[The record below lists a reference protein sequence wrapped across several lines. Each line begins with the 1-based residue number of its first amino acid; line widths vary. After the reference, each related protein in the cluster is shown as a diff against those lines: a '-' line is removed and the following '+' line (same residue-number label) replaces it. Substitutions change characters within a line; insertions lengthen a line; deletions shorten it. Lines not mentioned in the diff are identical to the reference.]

1 MSQKNTLFSYFGQ
14 PTKRKSTEQNT
25 CNGEQKL
32 NGTDS
37 KRSRDSVHSPS
48 EKKESLKNGVSDSP
62 PEKKMCLGNGSPA
75 GVRHLNSPRTP
86 AERVRSVKESSP
98 ASSGPKKKFRR
109 VINGGDSSEDSDVEQ
124 ETASSLENV
133 GKKPD
138 ASEMKLTVDS
148 ALDGYKRTHN
158 TSVTEAAADS
168 EKECAEKNI
177 SLGHT
182 EKSAS
187 KQSANGDKGEA
198 ETTDEW
204 THLKLEFLK
213 PENIRDA
220 DKRKPSDPNYN
231 AKTLFVPES
240 FKRTLTPA
248 MRQWWEIKSN
258 NFDSVIFFKVGK
270 FYELYHMDAVV
281 GFEELGLAYMKGEHA
296 HSGFPEMAFGKFSA
310 DLIHK
315 GYKVARVEQTETP
328 EMMEQ
333 RCSSSA
339 KKTTKYD
346 KVVRREVCQLITK
359 GTITFGPIDVDIGGN
374 ENHYL
379 LSITEMM
386 GSSVPEFG
394 VCFIDTSIG
403 TFNFG
408 QFSDDRHRSRL
419 RTLLAHYPPVQV
431 LLEKDNLSQEAQK
444 IVGSVRTVVR
454 KDVLLPRTE
463 FWTAEETLVF
473 LREGQYFGKD
483 DDDDKSD
490 EKDNKNKYFP
500 EAFWQY
506 LNSADPMG
514 LSANSD
520 GELAIKAL
528 GACLWYLKE
537 CVVLDRILSLKQ
549 FSSYTPVD
557 AVLPLPQVSDEEG
570 MVKLPETMILDG
582 AALKNLNI
590 LGDNESLY
598 KKLDYCVTPFGK
610 RLLRLQVCNPLCN
623 RAKIV
628 AKQKAVSIL
637 LRNGDLA
644 KEVRAIMRPLPD
656 LERRLTKIHTFG
668 NSDAQDTHPDE
679 RAIFYEDKI
688 YSKRKILDFIS
699 TLNAFKAAVCVGEM
713 FRDCKACEESLLLK
727 KYTYTSS
734 EYSGGIFPDMSEDLK
749 FFEGAFDHEKAR
761 TEGVIIPEQGVDE
774 QYDKYITA
782 KVELETE
789 TKQYLE
795 EQKRFFKEKVTYV
808 GSGKKAYQLEVPEH
822 ACKRANDEYQLVSQ
836 RKGFKRYVTEE
847 TQSFLA
853 KASNL
858 EDLRKEAINGINKKI
873 FQKFSSKA
881 SMWMTAVKCLAE
893 LDVLLAFAEYARNV
907 EEETCIP
914 KIVNAST
921 ETKPYVRL
929 LEGRHPCISWV
940 EKFVPNDVT
949 IGWDDVA
956 SLVVLTGPNMGG
968 KSTLMRQ
975 LALLVIMAQMGC
987 HIPAA
992 SLELTLVDRIFTRI
1006 GARDDAMAGESTFYI
1021 ELSETA
1027 TICAHA
1033 TEHSLVLVDEL
1044 GRGTSTY
1051 DGCAVACAVIDRLRK
1066 MKCRTIFSTHYH
1078 LLVDSFKNMS
1088 DIYFAHMA
1096 CAVEN
1101 EGADDPTEEM
1111 VTFLY
1116 KFVKGVCPKSY
1127 GFNAAKLG
1135 GISTDIIRVAFKKA
1149 EELGCR
1155 AEKKKLCKKIFS
1167 KALNVNNCV
1176 DLLQS
1181 LAL

>member
-14 PTKRKSTEQNT
+14 PSKRKSTGQNP
-25 CNGEQKL
+25 CSAEHKVNGAD
-32 NGTDS
+32 G
-37 KRSRDSVHSPS
+37 KRSRDSACSPS
-48 EKKESLKNGVSDSP
+48 EKKECLKNGTSDPP
-62 PEKKMCLGNGSPA
+62 PEKKLCLDNGSPA
-75 GVRHLNSPRTP
+75 GVRNLSSPRTP
-86 AERVRSVKESSP
+86 AGRVRSAKESP
-98 ASSGPKKKFRR
+98 PGSSGSKKKFKR
-109 VINGGDSSEDSDVEQ
+109 IMNGGDSSDDSDVEQ
-124 ETASSLENV
+124 DSVNSSENSY
-133 GKKPD
+133 KKNS
-138 ASEMKLTVDS
+138 ASEIKLAVDS
-148 ALDGYKRTHN
+148 ALDGYKRN
-158 TSVTEAAADS
+158 GNSDLREATSDSGKEA
-168 EKECAEKNI
+168 KEENI
-177 SLGHT
+177 PLGQ
-182 EKSAS
+182 AS
-187 KQSANGDKGEA
+187 KQSAVGEDKGET
-198 ETTDEW
+198 ETADEW

-220 DKRKPSDPNYN
+220 DKRKPTDPNYN

-240 FKRTLTPA
+240 FKKTLTPA

-270 FYELYHMDAVV
+270 FYELYHMDAVI
-281 GFEELGLAYMKGEHA
+281 GFQELGLAYMKGDHA

-359 GTITFGPIDVDIGGN
+359 GTITFGPIDVDIGDN

-379 LSITEMM
+379 LSLTEMV
-386 GSSVPEFG
+386 GSCVPVFG

-419 RTLLAHYPPVQV
+419 RTLLAHHPPVQV
-431 LLEKDNLSQEAQK
+431 LLEKDSVSQEAQK
-444 IVGSVRTVVR
+444 IIGSIKSVVR

-473 LREGQYFGKD
+473 LREGQYFTAD
-483 DDDDKSD
+483 DVESDD
-490 EKDNKNKYFP
+490 NQNKYFP
-500 EAFWQY
+500 KAFWQY

-514 LSANSD
+514 LSANSE

-528 GACLWYLKE
+528 GACIWYLKE

-549 FSSYTPVD
+549 FSSYLPVD
-557 AVLPLPQVSDEEG
+557 AVPPVAQVSDEEG
-570 MVKLPETMILDG
+570 TVKLPENMILDG

-623 RAKIV
+623 RAKII
-628 AKQKAVSIL
+628 AKQKAVGIL
-637 LRNGDLA
+637 VRNGELA

-668 NSDAQDTHPDE
+668 NSDLHNAHPDE

-688 YSKRKILDFIS
+688 YSKRKIIDFIS
-699 TLNAFKAAVCVGEM
+699 TLNAFKTAVCVGEM

-727 KYTYTSS
+727 RYTFTASK
-734 EYSGGIFPDMSEDLK
+734 YSGGIFPDMSEDLK

-774 QYDKYITA
+774 QYDKYISA
-782 KVELETE
+782 KLELERE
-789 TKQYLE
+789 TKSYLE
-795 EQKRFFKEKVTYV
+795 EQKRFFREKVTYV

-822 ACKRANDEYQLVSQ
+822 ACKRATDEYQLVSQ
-836 RKGFKRYVTEE
+836 RKGYKRYVTED

-873 FQKFSSKA
+873 FQKFSSKTN
-881 SMWMTAVKCLAE
+881 MWMTAVKCLAE
-893 LDVLLAFAEYARNV
+893 LDVLLSLAEYTRNI

-914 KIVNAST
+914 RIMNVT
-921 ETKPYVRL
+921 VETKPYVRL

-949 IGWDDVA
+949 IGCDDVA
-956 SLVVLTGPNMGG
+956 SLIVLTGPNMGG

-987 HIPAA
+987 HVPAA
-992 SLELTLVDRIFTRI
+992 SFELTLVDRIFTRI

-1051 DGCAVACAVIDRLRK
+1051 DGCAVACAVINRLRK

-1078 LLVDSFKNMS
+1078 LLVDSFKDMS

-1155 AEKKKLCKKIFS
+1155 AEKRKLCKKVFS
-1167 KALNVNNCV
+1167 STLDVKNCIS
-1176 DLLQS
+1176 LLQT
-1181 LAL
+1181 LAH